1 MTPKPTSRQ
10 PIAQNH
16 KAYDASWRK
25 WRRCRDACAGSD
37 RIKEAGVE
45 YLPSLS
51 AHRTD
56 DGGRLGS
63 GRDRYEAYL
72 KRALW
77 YNMSRRTKVGLSG
90 VATMRPPKVATSSDK
105 AAELAKVVVH
115 FRYQLLE
122 EQVEVG
128 RGVMLVN
135 QVGSGDPFPS
145 FFWAESVVN
154 WAFEYVGGRYQL
166 KMLVIEDDE
175 EVGTPENPYETKTQL
190 VRHSYVMRDGACHYT
205 RWAKPETSDQWLERA
220 EGDVVVT
227 RFGGEPLDH
236 IPAMTVGATST
247 NEPDVEDPILLDLVD
262 VNISHY
268 QNSAD
273 LEHGRHWTALPT
285 AVASGFPTTDQSGK
299 PVVLN
304 VGGESAW
311 ITEQPGA
318 SAHYL
323 EFSGSGLGHLSEGMK
338 DKQAMAA
345 VLGARL
351 LEEQRNAV
359 ESAETLKTRHAGE
372 RSVLS
377 RVVRACSEA
386 LTWSLREMLLFAQPG
401 YVVEEGE
408 DTIDLNTD
416 FLDRKITPAELQAYT
431 ATLQAGGI
439 SYSTYF
445 SLLQGAEIIPEGRTE
460 EEETELIDAGNPGA
474 ASADPFAGKGKPE
487 EPDDKDEKPEDGDEP
502 EDDDR

>member
-1 MTPKPTSRQ
+1 VPKSYNKQ
-10 PIAQNH
+10 PISCNH
-16 KAYDASWRK
+16 KAYDEGHKK
-25 WRRCRDACAGSD
+25 WRRCRDACAGTD

-45 YLPSLS
+45 YLPALS

-56 DGGRLGS
+56 DDGKLGS
-63 GRDRYEAYL
+63 GHDRYESYL
-72 KRALW
+72 RRALW

-90 VATMRPPKVATSSDK
+90 VATMRPPKVATTGEK
-105 AAELAKVVVH
+105 AAEFAKLVSR
-115 FRYQLLE
+115 FRFQLLE

-128 RGVMLVN
+128 RCVMLVN
-135 QVGSGDPFPS
+135 QLDRDDPFPS

-154 WAFEYVGGRYQL
+154 WAFEYVGGVYRL

-175 EVGTPENPYETKTQL
+175 DVSTDENPYEVKTVL
-190 VRHSYVMRDGACHYT
+190 VRHSYVLREDVCYYTKWVRPENSDVWTEREEGAQ
-205 RWAKPETSDQWLERA
+205 P
-220 EGDVVVT
+220 VT
-227 RFGGEPLDH
+227 KFGGEELDH
-236 IPAMTVGATST
+236 IPAILVGATST

-285 AVASGFPTTDQSGK
+285 AVASGFPTVDANGK

-311 ITEQPGA
+311 VTDQPGA
-318 SAHYL
+318 SASYL
-323 EFSGSGLGHLSEGMK
+323 EFSGSGLGHIAEGMK

-377 RVVRACSEA
+377 RVVKACSET
-386 LTWSLREMLLFAQPG
+386 LTWTLREMMAFAQPG
-401 YVVEEGE
+401 YEVDETK

-460 EEETELIDAGNPGA
+460 EEEVELIDAGNPGPS
-474 ASADPFAGKGKPE
+474 SADPTANADQPPE
-487 EPDDKDEKPEDGDEP
+487 EEKP
-502 EDDDR
+502 